1 MLYNQRNNSSAAG
14 QQRTPSQAIAAALRT
29 DSSDSS
35 SSSSGSGSKESVPV
49 LVASKATRARHNRG
63 NNTSSISA
71 AVAAAGSN
79 SNIIIKSPAAVDAKQ
94 AWKVNIA
101 PPVLDTGD
109 SASNTTTADSAA
121 VTDSKGLKQENEEPA
136 KGAAKR
142 RKKGKADVQVDAV
155 EVVAPVAETAAAAV
169 KPRRTRSRAV
179 KG

>member
-1 MLYNQRNNSSAAG
+1 M
-14 QQRTPSQAIAAALRT
+14 
-29 DSSDSS
+29 
-35 SSSSGSGSKESVPV
+35 
-49 LVASKATRARHNRG
+49 
-63 NNTSSISA
+63 
-71 AVAAAGSN
+71 
-79 SNIIIKSPAAVDAKQ
+79 DAKQ

-121 VTDSKGLKQENEEPA
+121 VSDNKGLKQENEEPA